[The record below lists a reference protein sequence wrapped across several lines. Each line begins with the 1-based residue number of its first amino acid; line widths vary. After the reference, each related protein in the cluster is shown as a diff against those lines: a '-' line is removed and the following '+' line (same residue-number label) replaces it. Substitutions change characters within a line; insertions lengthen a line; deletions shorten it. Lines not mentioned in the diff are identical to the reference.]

1 MKIDRR
7 SFLSLIVGGAAGT
20 ALSPL
25 PWKMMDDS
33 AIWTQN
39 WPWTPVPEVGEVTNI
54 NSVCSLCAGGCG
66 ISVKKIDNRVI
77 KIEGNPDSPV
87 NKGGICSLGLAGPQ
101 LLYGQT
107 RIKTPMK
114 RVGKRGENKWENI
127 SWDDG
132 IKEVAEKLGALRS
145 KGKASTVGAILGRD
159 KGTIYGL
166 FERFLTAY
174 GSANLMHMP
183 SMLDACNMSTHFM
196 NGVQGLTGFD
206 LENSDFILSLGSG
219 LLDGWGSP
227 VRMFKANS
235 TWKENKVMVV
245 QVEPRLSNTAAKAD
259 KWLPIKPGTEAAMAL
274 GCANVIINE
283 SLFNKDFV
291 ENYSFGFE
299 DWTDDYGNAHKGF
312 KNLVIEGYSPE
323 KVSEITGISKSD
335 IVNIARQFASASTPL
350 ALCGQGQGS
359 APGSLNLYMAVHAL
373 NALAGSINTKGGVW
387 TLPEPNYIN
396 WPESKIDASAKAGL
410 SEGRI
415 DGAGSSEY
423 PYSKSLL
430 SRLPEII
437 NSAKESPLQTL
448 IVCEANPLYALP
460 GTETVQKAFDR
471 IPFIIS
477 LSSYMDETALNAD
490 IILPNHIYLER
501 YEDISAPSGLQI
513 PFIGLTKP
521 VIEPLYNTKHAG
533 DTIIAIGKAL
543 GGSIAGSL
551 PWKNYQE
558 CIETVLA
565 DQWEVLAEK
574 GFSADLNYSPP
585 AWNKAFETPSSKFEF
600 FASAIYDAGNKEKKS
615 IPLFTHVTP
624 EGDSASFPLTLVSYE
639 SMRLANGFIG
649 DPPFVMKTISDTVLK
664 KNLSCIEI
672 NPVTAGKFGLAN
684 GNQALLSTPQGSVT
698 VKICL
703 SEGIMPG
710 ILALP
715 KGLGHESNDKY
726 LAGKGANFNQLVN
739 PLSDPVTGMDMAWG
753 IMAKLNKA

>member
-66 ISVKKIDNRVI
+66 IFVKKIDNRVI

-259 KWLPIKPGTEAAMAL
+259 KWLPIKPGTEAA
-274 GCANVIINE
+274 
-283 SLFNKDFV
+283 
-291 ENYSFGFE
+291 
-299 DWTDDYGNAHKGF
+299 
-312 KNLVIEGYSPE
+312 
-323 KVSEITGISKSD
+323 
-335 IVNIARQFASASTPL
+335 
-350 ALCGQGQGS
+350 
-359 APGSLNLYMAVHAL
+359 
-373 NALAGSINTKGGVW
+373 
-387 TLPEPNYIN
+387 
-396 WPESKIDASAKAGL
+396 
-410 SEGRI
+410 
-415 DGAGSSEY
+415 
-423 PYSKSLL
+423 
-430 SRLPEII
+430 
-437 NSAKESPLQTL
+437 
-448 IVCEANPLYALP
+448 
-460 GTETVQKAFDR
+460 
-471 IPFIIS
+471 
-477 LSSYMDETALNAD
+477 
-490 IILPNHIYLER
+490 
-501 YEDISAPSGLQI
+501 
-513 PFIGLTKP
+513 
-521 VIEPLYNTKHAG
+521 
-533 DTIIAIGKAL
+533 
-543 GGSIAGSL
+543 
-551 PWKNYQE
+551 
-558 CIETVLA
+558 
-565 DQWEVLAEK
+565 
-574 GFSADLNYSPP
+574 
-585 AWNKAFETPSSKFEF
+585 
-600 FASAIYDAGNKEKKS
+600 
-615 IPLFTHVTP
+615 
-624 EGDSASFPLTLVSYE
+624 
-639 SMRLANGFIG
+639 
-649 DPPFVMKTISDTVLK
+649 
-664 KNLSCIEI
+664 
-672 NPVTAGKFGLAN
+672 
-684 GNQALLSTPQGSVT
+684 
-698 VKICL
+698 
-703 SEGIMPG
+703 
-710 ILALP
+710 
-715 KGLGHESNDKY
+715 
-726 LAGKGANFNQLVN
+726 
-739 PLSDPVTGMDMAWG
+739 
-753 IMAKLNKA
+753 